1 MEQAQELKI
10 HISDTIGTV
19 SALLLKPED
28 ATALL
33 VLSHGAG
40 AGMTH
45 PFMEGLAQELA
56 RHQIATLRFNFAYM
70 ERGGGPDRPK
80 KAHPAIKSA
89 IGEALKHADGLPL
102 LAGGKSFGGR
112 MTSQVAAL
120 GELDDVKGIVYYGFP
135 LHAPGKPGIE
145 RAAHLKDIRI
155 PQLFLQGT
163 RDKLARTDLITEVC
177 KNLETATLINMEGGD
192 HSFKTLKKS
201 GVSHEE
207 MITELAAETARYV
220 RRL

>member
-45 PFMEGLAQELA
+45 PFMEGMAQELV

-89 IGEALKHADGLPL
+89 VGEALKHADGLPL

-112 MTSQVAAL
+112 MTSQVAAF

-135 LHAPGKPGIE
+135 LHAPGKPGTE

-177 KNLETATLINMEGGD
+177 NDLETATLINMEGGD

-207 MITELAAETARYV
+207 MITKLAVETARFV